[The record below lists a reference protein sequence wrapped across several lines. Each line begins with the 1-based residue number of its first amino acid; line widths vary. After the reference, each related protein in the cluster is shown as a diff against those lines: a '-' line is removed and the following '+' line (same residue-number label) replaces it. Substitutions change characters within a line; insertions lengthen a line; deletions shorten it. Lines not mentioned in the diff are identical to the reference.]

1 MVRNEGDRLKK
12 VIVCSPEYWYFKVN
26 NLSAYNFKAF
36 PDPKMVKIQHDKL
49 KSIISNF
56 GSELIDIEELR
67 GHPNSVFTRDTSIC
81 TPNGYIQLR
90 MGLDSRKGEGK
101 WMSENLDKVG
111 ENKIGTIKEPGTI
124 EGGDIILGGDV
135 AFIGLS
141 LRTNKKGV
149 EQISHL
155 LEEMNYEVR
164 TIHLPET
171 FLHIGGVMSVID
183 EKCILC
189 RQGVFKEGFFDGF
202 ETIEIPFRRLT
213 SQGFISGN
221 VISLGDREVI
231 VEISNQPVIRKL
243 SEKGFKVHTIDLSE
257 FVKGGGG
264 PSCLI
269 LPVDRE

>member
-1 MVRNEGDRLKK
+1 MVRNEGARLKK
-12 VIVCSPEYWYFKVN
+12 VIVCSPKYWYFKVN
-26 NLSAYNFKAF
+26 DLSIHNFKAF
-36 PDPKMVKIQHDKL
+36 PDPKRAKIQHDKL

-90 MGLDSRKGEGK
+90 MGLDSRKGEGV
-101 WMSENLDKVG
+101 WMSDILDKVG

-135 AFIGLS
+135 AFIGIS
-141 LRTNKKGV
+141 CRSNKKGV

-164 TIHLPET
+164 TINLPEP

-183 EKCILC
+183 ENCVLC
-189 RQGVFKEGFFDGF
+189 CQGVFTENFFNGF
-202 ETIEIPFRRLT
+202 EIIEIP
-213 SQGFISGN
+213 SGGFVSGN
-221 VISLGDREVI
+221 VITLGDGEII
-231 VEISNQPVIRKL
+231 VEISNQPVIKKL
-243 SEKGFKVHTIDLSE
+243 NEKGFKVHKIDLSE